1 MIFSFGECNA
11 GIQLALKMKTGRM
24 RWLVVLFA
32 VMFLANSAVAAARAC
47 LVEFAGPAHG
57 AIQLADAAGH
67 EHLCPVSDD
76 AARCLTHCTQS
87 YKSDEQKLFWSD
99 VPGVAVAPAPAVL
112 RVWFRPGPVVTPPVS
127 LPPIGPPLTILFGNL
142 RI

>member
-1 MIFSFGECNA
+1 MKLARIRYLLIF
-11 GIQLALKMKTGRM
+11 
-24 RWLVVLFA
+24 FA
-32 VMFLANSAVAAARAC
+32 VMFLANNTVAAARAC
-47 LVEFAGPAHG
+47 LVELAGPEHA
-57 AIQLADAAGH
+57 AIQAAGADGQ

-87 YKSDEQKLFWSD
+87 YKNDEQKLFWSD
-99 VPGVAVAPAPAVL
+99 IPGVAVAPAPSVI
-112 RVWFRPGPVVTPPVS
+112 RIWFRPGPVVTLPVS